1 MININK
7 IEPRLTQLVWL
18 NQLFKALLI
27 ILLGTS
33 MASCGEDIRIWREE
47 VKLLDGRVIVVT
59 QKKRC
64 EGAYTGG
71 NYASCIAREAWLTIN
86 LPEFSK
92 EPIIWHE
99 NLYPIVVNVYEGR
112 LYLVGA
118 FPTQR
123 EFKLYGQP
131 THPYIAF
138 VWKNQNWQPIPFK
151 SILEAIY
158 DINMLLEAT
167 PSKEVRLL
175 TLVEKEGPENNGDRR
190 ISEESRRIS
199 ATKIW

>member
-64 EGAYTGG
+64 EGAYTGV

-92 EPIIWHE
+92 
-99 NLYPIVVNVYEGR
+99 R
-112 LYLVGA
+112 L
-118 FPTQR
+118 
-123 EFKLYGQP
+123 
-131 THPYIAF
+131 
-138 VWKNQNWQPIPFK
+138 N
-151 SILEAIY
+151 
-158 DINMLLEAT
+158 
-167 PSKEVRLL
+167 
-175 TLVEKEGPENNGDRR
+175 
-190 ISEESRRIS
+190 
-199 ATKIW
+199 